1 MTCFLKIK
9 PFSKYEYKC
18 RRWSKLFFVLQA
30 GDVDVLQHTLAK
42 YVLELAQLEYELA
55 HLTPSLLAA
64 SSLYLALILLR
75 QGKPSDPAG
84 V

>member
-1 MTCFLKIK
+1 MLPTVQQVRIQMSSFVSII
-9 PFSKYEYKC
+9 
-18 RRWSKLFFVLQA
+18 FVLKA

-64 SSLYLALILLR
+64 SSLYLALLLLQ
-75 QGKPSDPAG
+75 QGNPNGPGWSLRRL
-84 V
+84 

>member
-1 MTCFLKIK
+1 MSSLLSII
-9 PFSKYEYKC
+9 
-18 RRWSKLFFVLQA
+18 FVLQA

-64 SSLYLALILLR
+64 SSLYLALLLLQ
-75 QGKPSDPAG
+75 QGKPSNPG
-84 V
+84 WSMSWHT

>member
-1 MTCFLKIK
+1 MSLVSTI
-9 PFSKYEYKC
+9 
-18 RRWSKLFFVLQA
+18 FVLQA

-64 SSLYLALILLR
+64 SSLYLALILLQ
-75 QGKPSDPAG
+75 QG
-84 V
+84 